1 MENDNKVTEPVVET
15 TKTEENTFTQEDVN
29 NLVAKESK
37 KAVEKL
43 LKDLG
48 VEDVKS
54 AKEGLKKFKEIQDA
68 QKSDYDKALERI
80 EALEKENNTY
90 KAEKKSLEDID
101 SIKGILKE
109 KQIDEKYAKTIKKL
123 MTDEINEESVMK
135 TIEEELPML
144 LDVETVK
151 IGTEK
156 QENKPSSSINDYL
169 DKKYKDNP
177 FYKK

>member
-1 MENDNKVTEPVVET
+1 MEEEKVTEPVVET
-15 TKTEENTFTQEDVN
+15 KTEENNFTQEDVN
-29 NLVAKESK
+29 NIVAKETK
-37 KAVEKL
+37 KVVEKL

-48 VEDVKS
+48 VEDVNS

-68 QKSDYDKALERI
+68 QKSDYDKALESI
-80 EALEKENNTY
+80 EKLTKENDTY
-90 KAEKKSLEDID
+90 KAEKKSREDID
-101 SIKGILKE
+101 SIKSILKE

-123 MTDEINEESVMK
+123 MTDEISEESVMA

-144 LDVETVK
+144 LNVETVK

-156 QENKPSSSINDYL
+156 QENKPSSSLNDYL

-177 FYKK
+177 FYKR

>member
-1 MENDNKVTEPVVET
+1 MEDNKVTEPVAET
-15 TKTEENTFTQEDVN
+15 TKTEEKSFTQEDVN
-29 NLVAKESK
+29 NIVAKETK

-48 VEDVKS
+48 VEDVIS

-68 QKSDYDKALERI
+68 QKSDYDKALETI
-80 EALEKENNTY
+80 EKLTKENDIY
-90 KAEKKSLEDID
+90 KAEKKSLEEID
-101 SIKGILKE
+101 SIKSILKE
-109 KQIDEKYAKTIKKL
+109 KNIDEKYAKTIKKL
-123 MTDEINEESVMK
+123 MTDEINEESVMA

-144 LDVETVK
+144 LETTKK

-156 QENKPSSSINDYL
+156 IENRPSSSVKDYL
-169 DKKYKDNP
+169 DSKYKDNP

>member
-1 MENDNKVTEPVVET
+1 MEDNKVTEPVVET
-15 TKTEENTFTQEDVN
+15 KTEEKTFTQEDVN

-54 AKEGLKKFKEIQDA
+54 AKEGLKKFKEIKDP
-68 QKSDYDKALERI
+68 QKSDYDKALETI
-80 EALEKENNTY
+80 EKLTKENDTY
-90 KAEKKSLEDID
+90 KAEKKSREDID
-101 SIKGILKE
+101 SIKSILKE

-123 MTDEINEESVMK
+123 MTDEISEESVMA

-156 QENKPSSSINDYL
+156 KENKQSSSINDYL

-177 FYKK
+177 FYKR

>member
-1 MENDNKVTEPVVET
+1 MEDNKVTEPVVET
-15 TKTEENTFTQEDVN
+15 KTEEKTFTQEDVN

-37 KAVEKL
+37 KAMEKL

-48 VEDVKS
+48 VEDMKS

-68 QKSDYDKALERI
+68 QKSDYEKALETI
-80 EALEKENNTY
+80 EKLTKENDIY
-90 KAEKKSLEDID
+90 KAEKKSLEEID
-101 SIKGILKE
+101 SIKSILKE
-109 KQIDEKYAKTIKKL
+109 KNIDEKYAKTIKKL
-123 MTDEINEESVMK
+123 MTDEINEESVMA

-144 LDVETVK
+144 LEVETVK

-156 QENKPSSSINDYL
+156 KENKPSSSMKSYL
-169 DKKYKDNP
+169 DEKYKNNP

>member
-1 MENDNKVTEPVVET
+1 MEEEKVTEPVVE

-29 NLVAKESK
+29 NIVAKETK

-54 AKEGLKKFKEIQDA
+54 AKEGLSKFKEIQDA
-68 QKSDYDKALERI
+68 QKSDYDKALETI
-80 EALEKENNTY
+80 EKQAKEIDMY
-90 KAEKKSLEDID
+90 KAEKKSREEID
-101 SIKGILKE
+101 SIKSILKE
-109 KQIDEKYAKTIKKL
+109 KNIDEKYAKTIKKL
-123 MTDEINEESVMK
+123 MTDEISEESVMA

-144 LDVETVK
+144 LGTTKK

-156 QENKPSSSINDYL
+156 KENKPSSSIKDYL
-169 DKKYKDNP
+169 DSKYKDNP
-177 FYKK
+177 FYKR

>member
-1 MENDNKVTEPVVET
+1 MEDNKVTEPVVET

-29 NLVAKESK
+29 NIVAKETK

-54 AKEGLKKFKEIQDA
+54 AKEGLSKFKEIQDS
-68 QKSDYDKALERI
+68 QKSDYDKALETI
-80 EALEKENNTY
+80 EKLTKENDTY
-90 KAEKKSLEDID
+90 KAEKKSREDID
-101 SIKGILKE
+101 SIKSILKE

-123 MTDEINEESVMK
+123 MTDEISEESVMA

-144 LDVETVK
+144 LNVETIK

-156 QENKPSSSINDYL
+156 QGNKPSSSIKDYL
-169 DKKYKDNP
+169 DSKYKDNP
-177 FYKK
+177 FYRK

>member
-1 MENDNKVTEPVVET
+1 MEDNKVTEPVAE

-29 NLVAKESK
+29 NIVAKESK

-54 AKEGLKKFKEIQDA
+54 AKEGLSKFKEIQDS

-80 EALEKENNTY
+80 ETLEKENTEY
-90 KAEKKSLEDID
+90 KAKEKSREDID
-101 SIKGILKE
+101 SIKAILKD
-109 KQIDEKYAKTIKKL
+109 KNIDENYAKTIKKL
-123 MTDEINEESVMK
+123 MTDEISEESVMA

-156 QENKPSSSINDYL
+156 KENKPSSSIKDYL
-169 DKKYKDNP
+169 DSKYKDNP
-177 FYKK
+177 FYRK